1 MDNEAYKS
9 GKKSFAHIQ
18 VSGFFLSF
26 SFRAYQ
32 ELLCKSTKCTHDRLA
47 LFFLEKRVLH
57 VDFSW
62 KVILQA
68 CEKSSIFEW

>member
-26 SFRAYQ
+26 IFRAYH
-32 ELLCKSTKCTHDRLA
+32 ELLCKSTKVYSWSLG
-47 LFFLEKRVLH
+47 FIFLGKRVYVL
-57 VDFSW
+57 
-62 KVILQA
+62 
-68 CEKSSIFEW
+68 

>member
-32 ELLCKSTKCTHDRLA
+32 ELLCKSTKCTHDHLA
-47 LFFLEKRVLH
+47 LFFGETG
-57 VDFSW
+57 F
-62 KVILQA
+62 A
-68 CEKSSIFEW
+68 P

>member
-32 ELLCKSTKCTHDRLA
+32 ELEGEQKKSAQR
-47 LFFLEKRVLH
+47 F
-57 VDFSW
+57 
-62 KVILQA
+62 
-68 CEKSSIFEW
+68 

>member
-32 ELLCKSTKCTHDRLA
+32 ELLCKSVLMIVW
-47 LFFLEKRVLH
+47 LYFFLETGLCSVNLH

-62 KVILQA
+62 KVMLLA
-68 CEKSSIFEW
+68 SM

>member
-9 GKKSFAHIQ
+9 GKKSFVHIQ
-18 VSGFFLSF
+18 VLGFFLSF

-47 LFFLEKRVLH
+47 LFFFGNGFMFCKFAR
-57 VDFSW
+57 
-62 KVILQA
+62 
-68 CEKSSIFEW
+68 

>member
-32 ELLCKSTKCTHDRLA
+32 ELLCKSTKAHSWSLG
-47 LFFLEKRVLH
+47 FIFLGKRVYVL
-57 VDFSW
+57 
-62 KVILQA
+62 
-68 CEKSSIFEW
+68 